1 MCVFACG
8 NAFRLL
14 IQNCKIVIKLFF
26 TKFFLLCWIGLLTSN
41 FLDRFYNLVLA
52 HSVLTE
58 NGITYMTLCEKAYS
72 TQLAYNFLSDLKKEF
87 YQLYGHEVHQVERP
101 YAFIKFDTFIEKSK
115 RVYSDTRTKR
125 NIQKLKDELE
135 DVQQIMKKNI
145 EEVIGR
151 GQKLDNM
158 NTMSS
163 NLLDGAKKM
172 KTRAVDL
179 NKMYFWRT
187 YGYLIVV
194 FAIVILMLILR
205 YYLW

>member
-1 MCVFACG
+1 M
-8 NAFRLL
+8 N
-14 IQNCKIVIKLFF
+14 
-26 TKFFLLCWIGLLTSN
+26 
-41 FLDRFYNLVLA
+41 
-52 HSVLTE
+52 SVLTE